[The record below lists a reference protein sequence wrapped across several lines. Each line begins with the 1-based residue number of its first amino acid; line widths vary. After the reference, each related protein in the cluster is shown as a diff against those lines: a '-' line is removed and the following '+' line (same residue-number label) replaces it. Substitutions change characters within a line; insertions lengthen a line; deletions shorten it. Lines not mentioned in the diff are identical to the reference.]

1 MSLLRWRKE
10 GGAAVA
16 VSCPRQQRRAG
27 STRVPL
33 PAAAGYGD
41 VMGRL
46 CEAGLGW
53 SQGVNVDFPP
63 CVFDAIH
70 VARLLC
76 GRCGTGGRKLQHS
89 GTALGA
95 LRWAVPCLRHTGGL
109 QPHHPLSYTLRF
121 PLGALP
127 SRNRVWSPARL
138 PRDERGRGEGA
149 EAAGPGGLSRC
160 PHREHF
166 LQSPGVPLSPAPAW
180 QGPEGTSSQ
189 WLEEKIHP
197 FV

>member
-1 MSLLRWRKE
+1 MLIFLLVSLMQFMWH
-10 GGAAVA
+10 GCSVA
-16 VSCPRQQRRAG
+16 GV
-27 STRVPL
+27 
-33 PAAAGYGD
+33 
-41 VMGRL
+41 GR
-46 CEAGLGW
+46 
-53 SQGVNVDFPP
+53 
-63 CVFDAIH
+63 
-70 VARLLC
+70 
-76 GRCGTGGRKLQHS
+76 GGRKLQHS

-95 LRWAVPCLRHTGGL
+95 LRWPVPCLRHTGGL
-109 QPHHPLSYTLRF
+109 QPHHPLSHTLRF

-149 EAAGPGGLSRC
+149 EAAGPGGLSWC